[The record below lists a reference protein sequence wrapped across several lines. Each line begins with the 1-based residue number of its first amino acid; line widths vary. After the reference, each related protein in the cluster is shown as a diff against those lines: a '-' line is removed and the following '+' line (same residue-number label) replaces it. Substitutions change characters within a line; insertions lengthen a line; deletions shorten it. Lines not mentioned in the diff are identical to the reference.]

1 MGPMSADHIAVKLRR
16 AGVLLL
22 AGLCVLVA
30 LGFLTAGGWML
41 LAEGQGAALASLIV
55 GGIYLG
61 VALLIFAIRPR
72 EIITGPDK
80 VTIGLALGSSF
91 LQGFTA
97 GQRVRR

>member
-1 MGPMSADHIAVKLRR
+1 MSADLIAAKLRR
-16 AGVLLL
+16 AGFLLL
-22 AGLCVLVA
+22 AGLCALIA

-41 LAEGQGAALASLIV
+41 LAERHGAALASIIT
-55 GGIYLG
+55 GGVYLSAALLV
-61 VALLIFAIRPR
+61 VALRPKPP
-72 EIITGPDK
+72 EQIKGPDK